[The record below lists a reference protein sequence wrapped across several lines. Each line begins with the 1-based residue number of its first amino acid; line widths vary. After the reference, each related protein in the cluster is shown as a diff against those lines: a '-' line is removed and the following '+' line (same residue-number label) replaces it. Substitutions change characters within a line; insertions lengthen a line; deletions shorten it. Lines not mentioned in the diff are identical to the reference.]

1 MNHPRRGMLEP
12 SPICGSLLEG
22 AVSEWAIDSL
32 ETRNQKKNEKRVVS

>member
-12 SPICGSLLEG
+12 SPICASLLGG

-32 ETRNQKKNEKRVVS
+32 ETRNQKQK